1 MFENSLRQLRL
12 LPVLVIV
19 AMIAFAVRAG
29 DVLIAVNSGA
39 ANAQS
44 AAEDG
49 PLTAPA
55 PSQNTLSQAVQ
66 NKNGNDKTVTDAD
79 IPETPID
86 EINLTDSFDNELGGP
101 LEYSDIRAELFE
113 TLAKRRREL
122 DAREEMIAKKE
133 ALLQATEREIERKYK
148 EMSQVRNEIKELL
161 NVQTEEEQK
170 RIMSL
175 VKVYENMKAKDA
187 AQIFNTLDMD
197 ILIEVMGRMSER
209 KLSPVLAE
217 MDPDRARSVTIF
229 LAEQKSLPKAPSANG
244 TF

>member
-1 MFENSLRQLRL
+1 M
-12 LPVLVIV
+12 
-19 AMIAFAVRAG
+19 
-29 DVLIAVNSGA
+29 
-39 ANAQS
+39 
-44 AAEDG
+44 
-49 PLTAPA
+49 
-55 PSQNTLSQAVQ
+55 
-66 NKNGNDKTVTDAD
+66 
-79 IPETPID
+79 
-86 EINLTDSFDNELGGP
+86 GGP